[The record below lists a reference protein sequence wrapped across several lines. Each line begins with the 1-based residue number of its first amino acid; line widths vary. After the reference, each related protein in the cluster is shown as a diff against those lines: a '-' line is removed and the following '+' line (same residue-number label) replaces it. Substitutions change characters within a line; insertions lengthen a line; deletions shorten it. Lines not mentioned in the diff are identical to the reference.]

1 MRIKWLGHASVL
13 ITSES
18 GLRII
23 TDPYEPGYQV
33 VPAGSLMYDEIT
45 ESADIVAITHEHPD
59 HCALSVRGN
68 PEIVRGMEIRGK
80 GSVDVKGIEFRA
92 IATFHDDKEGKLFGE
107 NTILGFN
114 VDGVWVYHSG
124 DIGHVLSDAQLAEL
138 GEVDVL
144 LLCIGLIQ
152 KEGPDLSKFVIDTK
166 ALIMNGL
173 SEQIK
178 FKRLI
183 PIHFRNSKCDFR
195 FISVSE
201 FLQGKGNVSY
211 MDVNEVAFEKRSLD
225 RRPDPQIIVLRP
237 AN

>member
-18 GLRII
+18 GLNII
-23 TDPYEPGYQV
+23 TDPYEPGYHAT
-33 VPAGSLMYDEIT
+33 PAGSLMYDAIS
-45 ESADIVAITHEHPD
+45 ESADIVAITHPHPD
-59 HCALSVRGN
+59 HDALSVRGN
-68 PEIVRGMEIRGK
+68 PEIVKGMEIRGK
-80 GSVDVKGIEFRA
+80 DSVNVKGIEFRA
-92 IATFHDDKEGKLFGE
+92 ISTFHDSKEGKLFGE
-107 NTILGFN
+107 NTILGCN

-124 DIGHVLSDAQLAEL
+124 DIGHVLSDAQLAKL

-144 LLCIGLIQ
+144 LLCIGLIE

-166 ALIMNGL
+166 ASVVNRVY
-173 SEQIK
+173 EQIRP
-178 FKRLI
+178 KRLI

-211 MDVNEVAFEKRSLD
+211 LDVSEIALHKRLLD

-237 AN
+237 SK